1 MKNRLLINSLWGGL
15 GFGRKGHSNFEL
27 PEISEEDRQKM
38 IEYNKT
44 HRCQFKRNKKKKNK
58 LKWRKK

>member
-1 MKNRLLINSLWGGL
+1 MKSLLPYSFYLFDNLRSKSS
-15 GFGRKGHSNFEL
+15 FKL

-38 IEYNKT
+38 IEYEKT

-58 LKWRKK
+58 LKWRKT